1 MENRLMNIRDIAV
14 IVSIL
19 MLTVTAIAANPLDAI
34 TSQVSEQTNAQ
45 SLAQNAVEH
54 IVQGNLTQ
62 EHLQQD
68 INATSEQLR
77 QKATE
82 KIKQEVNN
90 TTEQISQKAK
100 EEINKQVN
108 QRLGQ
113 PGLGM
118 VLALT
123 GILAMAYILR
133 REG

>member
-1 MENRLMNIRDIAV
+1 MNLRDIAP

-34 TSQVSEQTNAQ
+34 TSQVSEQMNAQ

-54 IVQGNLTQ
+54 IVQGNLTE

-68 INATSEQLR
+68 INATKEQIQ
-77 QKATE
+77 QKAE
-82 KIKQEVNN
+82 AKIKQEVNN

-113 PGLGM
+113 PGLGL
-118 VLALT
+118 VFALI

-133 REG
+133 RDD

>member
-1 MENRLMNIRDIAV
+1 MNIRDIAV

-34 TSQVSEQTNAQ
+34 TSQVSEQMNAQ
-45 SLAQNAVEH
+45 NLTQRAVEH
-54 IVQGNLTQ
+54 IVQGNLTE

-68 INATSEQLR
+68 INATKEQLQ
-77 QKATE
+77 QKAE
-82 KIKQEVNN
+82 AKIKQEVNN
-90 TTEQISQKAK
+90 TTELISQKAK

-113 PGLGM
+113 PGLGL
-118 VLALT
+118 VFALT

-133 REG
+133 RDN